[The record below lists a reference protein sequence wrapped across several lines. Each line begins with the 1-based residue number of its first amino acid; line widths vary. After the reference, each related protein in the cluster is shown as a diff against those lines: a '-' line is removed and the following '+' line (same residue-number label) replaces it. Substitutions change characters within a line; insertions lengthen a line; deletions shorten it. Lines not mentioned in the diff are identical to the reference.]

1 MVLLGLYNYVITKS
15 QKIQKKE
22 LVIHVSQKGTP
33 TLPTVTLERING
45 F

>member
-1 MVLLGLYNYVITKS
+1 MLLQNRK
-15 QKIQKKE
+15 KIQKKE